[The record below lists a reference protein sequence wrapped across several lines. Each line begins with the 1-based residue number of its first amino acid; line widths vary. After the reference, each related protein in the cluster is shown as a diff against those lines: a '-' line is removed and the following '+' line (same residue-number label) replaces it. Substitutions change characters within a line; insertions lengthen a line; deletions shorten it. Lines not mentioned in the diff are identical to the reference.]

1 MKMEEK
7 YQDKEK
13 ELVQKSLRLLERKS
27 RTGSKEA
34 RRRKKQRRKEG
45 ISCSRQKNKDR
56 EERYR
61 VIFLT
66 GPPLDLLSVG
76 R

>member
-34 RRRKKQRRKEG
+34 RRRKKKQRRQSYMS
-45 ISCSRQKNKDR
+45 I
-56 EERYR
+56 
-61 VIFLT
+61 L
-66 GPPLDLLSVG
+66 PLNQP
-76 R
+76 